1 MIGSRSAAEEIDVAH
16 PNEALIRRIYASF
29 ARGDMGEV
37 LADCTDDVVFE
48 VPGHSRV
55 AGTYPGR
62 DGFLS
67 GLLPSLAAVADMSTF
82 SEDIDAVA
90 CDDDHGVLLATQRFR
105 RHDGRQV
112 EYRSAVVFG
121 FRDGRMSHFAE
132 RPGNQ
137 AEYDDAWS

>member
-1 MIGSRSAAEEIDVAH
+1 MAH
-16 PNEALIRRIYASF
+16 PNEVVIRRIYANF
-29 ARGDMGEV
+29 AKGDVGEV

-48 VPGHSRV
+48 VPGASRV
-55 AGTYPGR
+55 AGTYAGR
-62 DGFLS
+62 DGFLT
-67 GLLPSLAAVADMSTF
+67 GLLPALASVADMSTF

-105 RHDGRQV
+105 RLDGRQV

-121 FRDGRMSHFAE
+121 FRDGRMSRFVE
-132 RPGNQ
+132 RAGNQ